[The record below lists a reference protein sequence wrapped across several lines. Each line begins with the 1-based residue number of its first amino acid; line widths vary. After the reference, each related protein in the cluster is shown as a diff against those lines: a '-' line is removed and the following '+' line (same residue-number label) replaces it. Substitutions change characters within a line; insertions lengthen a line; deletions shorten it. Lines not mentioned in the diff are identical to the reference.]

1 MWLRT
6 VILRLRQRTKEASS
20 QRHVTKGRTQPN
32 VYHNSTVPVR
42 GLQAAKYVSREC
54 TGSTH
59 FRKYA
64 SDVASVE
71 WDSLVSHNAFR
82 LGQRQHPMETFTNVW
97 ACRCWPL
104 YFHEWK
110 IPSGDLIIII
120 RLHMKNVFS
129 QKERK
134 NTERA
139 ELQLEMQVNQW
150 HVTFIVSLKRCLKWI
165 IECKSCTANLLTY
178 LRVNV
183 MIKHLGLCS
192 KPPCSKGKWSGLP
205 EWMQIFILGE
215 HFGWRKCDLHK
226 IWSASL
232 CVQQGNIPEAF
243 GNTHY
248 SVWTERKASVT
259 VSGLTHSSI
268 SAVVDDWNHY

>member
-1 MWLRT
+1 M
-6 VILRLRQRTKEASS
+6 
-20 QRHVTKGRTQPN
+20 
-32 VYHNSTVPVR
+32 
-42 GLQAAKYVSREC
+42 
-54 TGSTH
+54 H
-59 FRKYA
+59 FALA
-64 SDVASVE
+64 SDSIP
-71 WDSLVSHNAFR
+71 WKR
-82 LGQRQHPMETFTNVW
+82 LLMYEHVGVDHCIFM
-97 ACRCWPL
+97 
-104 YFHEWK
+104 
-110 IPSGDLIIII
+110 SDLIIII

-183 MIKHLGLCS
+183 VIKHLGLCS

-226 IWSASL
+226 IWSFSVCSKETSQKL
-232 CVQQGNIPEAF
+232 SG
-243 GNTHY
+243 THIILY
-248 SVWTERKASVT
+248 ERIKKH
-259 VSGLTHSSI
+259 L
-268 SAVVDDWNHY
+268 